1 MKKIPEYLE
10 SPIDN
15 FLYVL
20 IEKVAPTF
28 HKYGF
33 SPNMITTLGNI
44 ATVFS
49 VYTLYKQYYLI
60 SALFFILSY
69 MFDCLDGYVART
81 YNLVTEFG
89 DYYDHISDATK
100 ITVICFMLYRINPT
114 LFLATLPLI
123 IIMGTLMC
131 SYLAY
136 QEKFYGNSEASY
148 TLSLLDKLCFASN
161 DKRELIRHMS
171 YTRYFGCGTFIA
183 IMSIIITLYYPA
195 KK

>member
-1 MKKIPEYLE
+1 MKKIPAYLE

-15 FLYVL
+15 FLYVFV
-20 IEKVAPTF
+20 EKVAPTF

-44 ATVFS
+44 ATIFS

-69 MFDCLDGYVART
+69 LFDCLDGYVART
-81 YNLVTEFG
+81 YNLVTKFG
-89 DYYDHISDATK
+89 DYYDHISDSIK
-100 ITVICFMLYRINPT
+100 IIIICFMLYRINPT

-123 IIMGTLMC
+123 IIMATLMC

-136 QEKFYGNSEASY
+136 QEKFYGNSKASY
-148 TLSLLDKLCFASN
+148 TLSLLDNLCFASD
-161 DKRELIRHMS
+161 DKRELIQHMN
-171 YTRYFGCGTFIA
+171 YTRFFGCGTFTV

>member
-28 HKYGF
+28 HKLGF
-33 SPNMITTLGNI
+33 SPNMITTLGNVSTI
-44 ATVFS
+44 FS
-49 VYTLYKQYYLI
+49 VYALYKHQFLI
-60 SALFFILSY
+60 SSLFFILSY

-100 ITVICFMLYRINPT
+100 IIVVCFMLYRINPS
-114 LFLATLPLI
+114 LFLATLPLL

-148 TLSLLDKLCFASN
+148 TLSLFDNLCFASS
-161 DKRELIRHMS
+161 DKRELIHHMS

-183 IMSIIITLYYPA
+183 IMSIIITLYYPS
-195 KK
+195 KM